1 MTTQPPPQVEQTE
14 LLPCPFCGG
23 EARRDHDP
31 GYRWWTTECT
41 RCPCLMTEGGVHS
54 AEQANEF
61 WNRRAS
67 MQAQAPEVA
76 EPLTVSTDSNT
87 TMPALPKPKLR
98 AGPIENREWFDADQM
113 REYAQ
118 AAIAALQREV
128 DELRADKAR
137 MDWAEANPSEFLDI
151 LLGDKDHLGLP
162 VYLPVLPET
171 LPTGA
176 QKLGSVRWD
185 MRAAIDA
192 ASKAE
197 VPNG

>member
-1 MTTQPPPQVEQTE
+1 
-14 LLPCPFCGG
+14 
-23 EARRDHDP
+23 
-31 GYRWWTTECT
+31 
-41 RCPCLMTEGGVHS
+41 
-54 AEQANEF
+54 
-61 WNRRAS
+61 